1 MAAVTDR
8 GENEQ
13 PTYVPAPSHV
23 LLNTITSSS
32 KLDSCIK
39 THYSQHRRQREGQ
52 ENLEWEEV
60 IGSLTCAAIEVNF
73 DSLKPTRLL
82 PYSVQ
87 WLSSL
92 RRHLRCI
99 VGKTRDFLDLK
110 INTIK

>member
-1 MAAVTDR
+1 MAAVTDG

-13 PTYVPAPSHV
+13 PTYVPAPSYV

-60 IGSLTCAAIEVNF
+60 IGSLMSAAIEVNF

-82 PYSVQ
+82 PYGVQ

-92 RRHLRCI
+92 RRYLRCI
-99 VGKTRDFLDLK
+99 VGKTRDSLDLK
-110 INTIK
+110 INTIV